1 MTNLNPDEN
10 LPGPFKNGRLTE
22 PEDESDTRPT
32 RVNQDQNRPMGPGAG
47 EQTDN
52 DQTRATPVRPQT
64 DPWQTASD
72 PVQGDPNGQ
81 ARAHPVYDPHGQTQD
96 LPAQP
101 ARTGSSQMG
110 DSRPQPAGAQ
120 PNLPQQNPAGPLP
133 KASRRPDVRLWI
145 RRYWL
150 WGALTIVLFGS
161 LIASGGYSGFLSGQA
176 ERRAQAEAAAITD
189 LTQQVSLGFDD
200 LQAGRY
206 DVARQRFEFVINQDP
221 NFPGATDGLV
231 QALQVLNATATPT
244 PPAATPTLTPTRDLR
259 PVEELLAQ
267 ALAQMKN
274 SDWAGV
280 IDTLNG
286 LRKEDPGYQ
295 VTRVD
300 GYLYIALRYQGVDKI
315 LNQSNLEGGIYDLS
329 LAEQFGPLDSQAL
342 GTRNL
347 ARLYIIG
354 SSFWEAIPEQAVYY
368 FSQVAAAAPYL
379 RDASGWTARE
389 RYRQSLVQYGD
400 QLATAG
406 NWCDAQVQYE
416 TALSM
421 QDDAAISEKAQN
433 AAVTC
438 SPPTDVPTLTATAT
452 LTPTLTASPTA
463 TPPLATTAVPAT
475 PIGTTAVPTTAIPT
489 TPIAT
494 TPVPTT
500 AAPTTPVPSTPPAT
514 TAAPT
519 SPPPTTEVP
528 PTPVPP
534 TELPTTAPPP
544 VETTPAPPPDTL
556 TPTETTAP
564 APAATT
570 SVPLQGLAT
579 ETPTVTPT
587 ETPIPAGSSS
597 PFALQEF
604 IGLLPSLERMFYE

>member
-1 MTNLNPDEN
+1 M
-10 LPGPFKNGRLTE
+10 
-22 PEDESDTRPT
+22 SDDPH
-32 RVNQDQNRPMGPGAG
+32 A
-47 EQTDN
+47 
-52 DQTRATPVRPQT
+52 QTRA
-64 DPWQTASD
+64 
-72 PVQGDPNGQ
+72 
-81 ARAHPVYDPHGQTQD
+81 HPEYDPHGQTQD

-101 ARTGSSQMG
+101 AQTRSDQTAA
-110 DSRPQPAGAQ
+110 SRPLPATARPVLVGQ
-120 PNLPQQNPAGPLP
+120 YPADQVP
-133 KASRRPDVRLWI
+133 KADIRLAVLQWLRRNWV
-145 RRYWL
+145 
-150 WGALTIVLFGS
+150 WGALAIMLFGS
-161 LIASGGYSGFLSGQA
+161 LIAAGGYSGFLSGQA
-176 ERRAQAEAAAITD
+176 ERRAQAEAVAITD

-286 LRKEDPGYQ
+286 LRKEDPVYQ

-315 LNQSNLEGGIYDLS
+315 LNQSDLEGGIYDLS

-400 QLATAG
+400 QLAAAG

-433 AAVTC
+433 AALTC
-438 SPPTDVPTLTATAT
+438 SPPTEVPTLTATAT

-463 TPPLATTAVPAT
+463 TLTLVITEAPTQPVA
-475 PIGTTAVPTTAIPT
+475 TTAVPTTAIPT
-489 TPIAT
+489 TPVAT
-494 TPVPTT
+494 TPVPPT
-500 AAPTTPVPSTPPAT
+500 AAPTTPVAT
-514 TAAPT
+514 
-519 SPPPTTEVP
+519 
-528 PTPVPP
+528 TPVPP
-534 TELPTTAPPP
+534 TAAPTTP
-544 VETTPAPPPDTL
+544 VATTPMPPTTVP
-556 TPTETTAP
+556 TPGATHRGAHHRSAAGGNHPGP
-564 APAATT
+564 ASGYVNPNGDYRPSPGCHNFCA
-570 SVPLQGLAT
+570 
-579 ETPTVTPT
+579 
-587 ETPIPAGSSS
+587 PAGSGHRDTDRNADGNTDSVGEQLAICVAGIDW
-597 PFALQEF
+597 PAAVA
-604 IGLLPSLERMFYE
+604 